1 MAASDASGVTSSRL
15 KRNSDDMAWEFAMLI
30 DPDDLQRV
38 MCKLCGKVM
47 SGGVTRMKQHI
58 AQIKGS
64 VTSCMQA
71 TLEQQARCKDAY
83 EAPKKKKQKLQ
94 EENEV
99 RALVM
104 RSILR
109 TSPCQESIWQVTRAT
124 STSHT

>member
-1 MAASDASGVTSSRL
+1 MSASGASEVTSSRL
-15 KRNSDDMAWEFAMLI
+15 KRNSDDMAWEFPMLI

-38 MCKLCGKVM
+38 KCKLCGKVM

-64 VTSCMQA
+64 MTSCMQA

-94 EENEV
+94 EENEE
-99 RALVM
+99 
-104 RSILR
+104 
-109 TSPCQESIWQVTRAT
+109 PW
-124 STSHT
+124 